1 MLKKRN
7 KAKCHPTAAAGAP
20 SHEAEE
26 DQPEPT
32 EPTEQQ
38 VERPAK
44 MVHQLLEE
52 LDEAR
57 VRGKIPPAAPA
68 TASAAA
74 PGVSLPGMDFRQILM
89 EDELLPDTNILNSML
104 PDKPTA
110 NYLNLQPLT
119 IDDTTLEANLMSET
133 MAHLGSAPTV
143 AAHKGPQPLI
153 AEKVPQPEICQKYNE
168 MLAKWERL
176 KEAEAQ
182 RQAAL

>member
-1 MLKKRN
+1 MLKRGTKPN
-7 KAKCHPTAAAGAP
+7 TAAAGAP

-38 VERPAK
+38 VERPTK
-44 MVHQLLEE
+44 TICQLMEE

-57 VRGKIPPAAPA
+57 ARGEIPPATPA
-68 TASAAA
+68 TTSPAA
-74 PGVSLPGMDFRQILM
+74 PGLSPPGTGFHQVLM
-89 EDELLPDTNILNSML
+89 EDELLPDTNILNRTL
-104 PDKPTA
+104 PDEPSA

-143 AAHKGPQPLI
+143 AAHKGPQSPI
-153 AEKVPQPEICQKYNE
+153 AE
-168 MLAKWERL
+168 
-176 KEAEAQ
+176 
-182 RQAAL
+182 